1 MSQRSKREQIK
12 AKRRATL
19 NARLAKIKQ
28 KKLKTQ
34 SGNSD
39 EVNNVETEITKE
51 TSATAESDLLKAEER
66 TDEPSKSATSNSLTD
81 SNNMI
86 SESILGD
93 VGSSSQASGTA
104 NKNSLYQETKISETG
119 LNGLTLKRKGNFII
133 I

>member
-12 AKRRATL
+12 AKRQATL

-66 TDEPSKSATSNSLTD
+66 TDEPSNSATSNSLTD
-81 SNNMI
+81 SNSKI

-93 VGSSSQASGTA
+93 VGISSQASGTA